1 MASAAATTATPILNG
16 IVYGKEINEL
26 FGRRFR
32 DIPERSPIFRHDY
45 FMVPRNTL
53 MILSRIHTSGIRI
66 PLDFD
71 ESKIRRAFYLENM
84 GKIIYEDVRVFR
96 DSHQFYS
103 IETLNQVIEHYGQG
117 DKDFVLL
124 HLGKC
129 DDFGYDTSIIHSV
142 LDGIFGS
149 SDWKYE
155 DMNRLFKSVHFVG
168 RQHISSSGIRR
179 VETPITD
186 ASICETDKKRLNTFF
201 SHLENQLY
209 PADDDYAFAD
219 CYYYGANW
227 FMINILYIFYKYKD
241 MIRVPRIQ
249 EMLSRIPEHFERFE
263 TFLRTN
269 RAAPEIPELVQR
281 AIRLRGIDALF
292 MYSREIAPHVHVK
305 YYE

>member
-1 MASAAATTATPILNG
+1 MASPSFPILDR
-16 IVYGKEINEL
+16 IVYGKEVNQL

-45 FMVPRNTL
+45 FMVPRNILAIL
-53 MILSRIHTSGIRI
+53 MRIHTSGLRI
-66 PLDFD
+66 PSDFD
-71 ESKIRRAFYLENM
+71 ESHIR
-84 GKIIYEDVRVFR
+84 GKIYGDIRIFR
-96 DSHQFYS
+96 DSYRSYS

-129 DDFGYDTSIIHSV
+129 DDSGYDTSILCSV

-149 SDWKYE
+149 SDWKHE
-155 DMNRLFKSVHFVG
+155 DMNSLFKSVHFVG
-168 RQHISSSGIRR
+168 TQRISSSRIRR
-179 VETPITD
+179 VETHITD
-186 ASICETDKKRLNTFF
+186 DSICETDKKRLSTFF

-209 PADDDYAFAD
+209 QADDDYAFAD

-241 MIRVPRIQ
+241 IIRVPRIQ
-249 EMLSRIPEHFERFE
+249 EMLSRVPEHFERFE

-269 RAAPEIPELVQR
+269 QAAPEIPELVQS
-281 AIRLRGIDALF
+281 AIRLRGIDAICI
-292 MYSREIAPHVHVK
+292 YSREIAPHVHVR
-305 YYE
+305 YYS